1 MRAKLKEAIDLL
13 RGKGVE
19 YADARRVRSLSEIL
33 VMRNGELETASIT
46 ESEGFGIRVLREGA
60 WGFSSSSQLSA
71 ESVMAVADQAL
82 AIARASAKV
91 GEQRALLDG
100 QATVV
105 DSYATDVSEDPFEVP
120 LSDKLAIL
128 VASCEGM
135 SKSSD
140 VKLATASMM
149 NFRTDKLFVSTEG
162 SEIEQSIVEAG
173 GGNAATAMDGG
184 DRQTRS
190 YPASFRGDYATAGFE
205 FTRSLELAENA
216 ERIGA
221 EATELLKAD
230 DCPARNTTL
239 IIGGSQLALQVHESC
254 GHPIEL
260 DRVFGTEA
268 SYAGTSF
275 LTVDKLGEFRYGSG
289 IVNIVADATV
299 PGGLGTFGYDD
310 EGVKAAR
317 IDIVKDG
324 IFTGYLMS
332 RETAPR
338 IGLRSNGTMRADGW
352 ERIPLIRMT
361 NVNLLPREGTLDDI
375 IADTEDGIFV
385 EANKSWSI
393 DQRRINFQFGCEVAW
408 EIRNGNR
415 VRMLKNPVYTGITP
429 EFWGACDA
437 IAGPSDW
444 HVWGIP
450 SCGKGEPGQVAHVG
464 HGVSPARFRNVEVGV
479 KK

>member
-1 MRAKLKEAIDLL
+1 VKAKLKEAIDLL
-13 RGKGVE
+13 KGRGVQ
-19 YADARRVRSLSEIL
+19 YADARRVRSMAEIL

-46 ESEGFGIRVLREGA
+46 ESEGFGIRVLHEGA
-60 WGFSSSSQLSA
+60 WGFSSSSELTG
-71 ESVMAVADQAL
+71 ESVAAVAEQAL

-91 GEQRALLDG
+91 GEHKVVLDG
-100 QATVV
+100 QDAVV
-105 DSYATDVSEDPFEVP
+105 DSYSTEVGEDPFEVP
-120 LSDKLAIL
+120 LADKLAIL
-128 VASCEGM
+128 ASSCEGM

-173 GGNAATAMDGG
+173 GGIAATAMDGD

-205 FTRSLELAENA
+205 FTRSLDLAENA

-221 EATELLKAD
+221 EAAELLRAD
-230 DCPARNTTL
+230 DCPAKKTTL
-239 IIGGSQLALQVHESC
+239 IMGGSQLALQVHESC

-275 LTVDKLGEFRYGSG
+275 LTVDKLGEFRYGSD

-310 EGVKAAR
+310 EGVKASR
-317 IDIVKDG
+317 TDIVREG
-324 IFTGYLMS
+324 IFAGYLMS

-361 NVNLLPREGTLDDI
+361 NVNLLPREGTLEEI
-375 IADTEDGIFV
+375 IADTDEGIFV

-393 DQRRINFQFGCEVAW
+393 DQRRINFQFGCEIGW
-408 EIRNGNR
+408 EIKGGRR

-429 EFWGACDA
+429 EFWGGCDA
-437 IAGPSDW
+437 VAGPSEW

>member
-1 MRAKLKEAIDLL
+1 VKTNLREAVDLL
-13 RGKGVE
+13 KKKGAD
-19 YADARRVRSLSEIL
+19 YADARKVRSLTEVL

-46 ESEGFGIRVLREGA
+46 ESEGFGIRVLHEGS
-60 WGFSSSSQLSA
+60 WGFSSSSQLTPD
-71 ESVMAVADQAL
+71 SVAAVAAQAL
-82 AIARASAKV
+82 SIARASARV
-91 GEQRALLDG
+91 GEHNVILDG
-100 QATVV
+100 QESVV
-105 DSYATDVSEDPFEVP
+105 DSYATEVGEDPFAVP
-120 LSDKLAIL
+120 LAEKLAIL
-128 VASCEGM
+128 TSCCEGM
-135 SKSSD
+135 GRTPD

-173 GGNAATAMDGG
+173 GGIAATAMDGD

-205 FTRSLELAENA
+205 FTRSLALAANA

-221 EATELLKAD
+221 EAAELLKAD

-239 IIGGSQLALQVHESC
+239 IIGGAQLALQVHESC

-275 LTVDKLGEFRYGSG
+275 LTVDKLGELRYGSD

-299 PGGLGTFGYDD
+299 PRGLGTFGYDD

-317 IDIVKDG
+317 TDIVKEG
-324 IFTGYLMS
+324 IFSGYLMS

-361 NVNLLPREGTLDDI
+361 NVNLLPREGTLEDI
-375 IADTEDGIFV
+375 IANTEDGIFV
-385 EANKSWSI
+385 DSNKSWSI

-408 EIRNGNR
+408 EIKKGKRT
-415 VRMLKNPVYTGITP
+415 RMLKNPVYTGITP

-437 IAGPSDW
+437 IAGPDAW

-464 HGVSPARFRNVEVGV
+464 HGVSPSRFRNVEVGV

>member
-1 MRAKLKEAIDLL
+1 V
-13 RGKGVE
+13 G
-19 YADARRVRSLSEIL
+19 SLAEIL

-46 ESEGFGIRVLREGA
+46 EAEGFGIRVLHDGA
-60 WGFSSSSQLSA
+60 WGFSSSSQLTA
-71 ESVMAVADQAL
+71 ESMVAVADQAL

-91 GEQRALLDG
+91 GEQKTLLDG
-100 QATVV
+100 QAAVV
-105 DSYATDVSEDPFEVP
+105 DSYATEVREDPFEVP
-120 LSDKLAIL
+120 LADKLAIL
-128 VASCEGM
+128 ASSCDGM
-135 SKSSD
+135 SRSAD

-149 NFRTDKLFVSTEG
+149 NFRTDKLFVNTEG

-173 GGNAATAMDGG
+173 GGVAATAMNGD

-205 FTRSLELAENA
+205 FTRSLKLAENA

-221 EATELLKAD
+221 EAAELLKAD
-230 DCPARNTTL
+230 DCPARKTTL

-275 LTVDKLGEFRYGSG
+275 LTVDKLGDFRYGSD

-317 IDIVKDG
+317 TDIVKDG

-375 IADTEDGIFV
+375 IAGTEDGIFV
-385 EANKSWSI
+385 ESNKSWSI
-393 DQRRINFQFGCEVAW
+393 DQRRINFQFGCEAAW
-408 EIRNGNR
+408 EIKDGRR
-415 VRMLKNPVYTGITP
+415 IRMLKNPVYTGITP

-437 IAGPSDW
+437 IAGPEEW

-479 KK
+479 KE

>member
-1 MRAKLKEAIDLL
+1 VKAKLKEAIDLL
-13 RGKGVE
+13 RAKGVE
-19 YADARRVRSLSEIL
+19 YADARRVRSLAEVL
-33 VMRNGELETASIT
+33 VMRNGNLETASLT
-46 ESEGFGIRVLREGA
+46 ESEGFGIRVLHQGV
-60 WGFSSSSQLSA
+60 WGFSSSSDLSA
-71 ESVMAVADQAL
+71 ESVKVVGEQAL

-91 GEQRALLDG
+91 GGQSAILDG
-100 QATVV
+100 QAAVV
-105 DSYATDVSEDPFEVP
+105 DSYETDVAEDPFDVP
-120 LSDKLAIL
+120 LTDKLSIL
-128 VASCEGM
+128 AASCEGM
-135 SKSSD
+135 SRSAG

-173 GGNAATAMDGG
+173 GGIAATAMDGD

-205 FTRSLELAENA
+205 FTRSLKLAQNA

-221 EATELLKAD
+221 EAVELLRAD

-275 LTVDKLGEFRYGSG
+275 LTVDKLGEFRYGSD

-310 EGVKAAR
+310 EGVKAGR
-317 IDIVKDG
+317 TDIVKDG

-393 DQRRINFQFGCEVAW
+393 DQRRINFQFGCEIGW
-408 EIRNGNR
+408 EIKNGKR

-437 IAGPSDW
+437 IAGPEEW

-464 HGVSPARFRNVEVGV
+464 HGVAPSRFRNVEVGV

>member
-1 MRAKLKEAIDLL
+1 VKAKLKEAIELL
-13 RGKGVE
+13 RGRGVG
-19 YADARRVRSLSEIL
+19 YADARLVRSLAEVL
-33 VMRNGELETASIT
+33 VMRNGELETASLT
-46 ESEGFGIRVLREGA
+46 ESEGFGIRVLHEGA
-60 WGFSSSSQLSA
+60 WGFSSSSDLSA
-71 ESVMAVADQAL
+71 DSVPAVAEEAL
-82 AIARASAKV
+82 AIARASALV
-91 GEQRALLDG
+91 GEHNVVLDG
-100 QATVV
+100 QEAVV
-105 DSYATDVSEDPFEVP
+105 DSYSTEAAEDPFEVP
-120 LSDKLAIL
+120 LTDKLAIL
-128 VASCEGM
+128 SASCEGM
-135 SKSSD
+135 SKTSD

-149 NFRTDKLFVSTEG
+149 NFKTEKLFVSTEG

-173 GGNAATAMDGG
+173 GGIAATAMDGD

-190 YPASFRGDYATAGFE
+190 YPASFRGDYATAGFG
-205 FTRSLELAENA
+205 FTRSLELAANA

-221 EATELLKAD
+221 EAAELLRAD

-275 LTVDKLGEFRYGSG
+275 LTVDKLGEFRYGSD

-310 EGVKAAR
+310 EGVRASR
-317 IDIVKDG
+317 TDIVRDG
-324 IFTGYLMS
+324 IFSGYLMS

-361 NVNLLPREGTLDDI
+361 NVNLLPREGTLEEI

-393 DQRRINFQFGCEVAW
+393 DQRRINFQFGCEIGW
-408 EIRNGNR
+408 EIKSGRR

-437 IAGPSDW
+437 IAGPSEW

-479 KK
+479 KR